1 MSEYITVCEQAA
13 RAGGAILLDWQGR
26 FKVREKAPADLVTEA
41 DLASQETIR
50 QMLLAAFPDHSFLG
64 EEDTHSSDTP
74 AETGST
80 SDERPE
86 FRWIVDPLD
95 GTTNYVHGLNGF
107 CVSVALERKGDIIAA
122 TVFDPVSGECY
133 TAEAG
138 NGAFLN
144 GQPIRTSNTSQ
155 IGEALVA
162 VSFSP
167 KVYRS
172 SPEVAAF
179 VQVLEEAQAIRRLG
193 SAALNLSYLA
203 AGRLDAYWASSI
215 KIWDVAAGIL
225 LLKEAGGTITAID
238 GSPLDLDR
246 PALAAA
252 ATQTLHG
259 RLVAELNRTA
269 P

>member
-1 MSEYITVCEQAA
+1 MYEYITVCEQAA
-13 RAGGAILLDWQGR
+13 RAGGTVLLDWQGR
-26 FKVREKAPADLVTEA
+26 FNVREKAPADLVTEA

-50 QMLLAAFPDHSFLG
+50 QMLLSAFPDHGFLG
-64 EEDTHSSDTP
+64 EEDTD
-74 AETGST
+74 T
-80 SDERPE
+80 SDALEKTSPTGDQRPE

-95 GTTNYVHGLNGF
+95 GTTNYVHRLNGF
-107 CVSVALERKGDIIAA
+107 CVSVALERKGNIIAA
-122 TVFDPVSGECY
+122 TVFDPVSGECF

-138 NGAFLN
+138 KGAFLN
-144 GQPIRTSNTSQ
+144 GQPIRTSNISQ

-167 KVYRS
+167 KVRRS
-172 SPEVAAF
+172 SPDVAAF
-179 VQVLEEAQAIRRLG
+179 VQVLEVAQAIRRLG

-203 AGRLDAYWASSI
+203 AGRLDAYWASSV
-215 KIWDVAAGIL
+215 KTWDVAAGVL

-246 PALAAA
+246 PAFAAA

-259 RLVAELNRTA
+259 RLIAELNRTA